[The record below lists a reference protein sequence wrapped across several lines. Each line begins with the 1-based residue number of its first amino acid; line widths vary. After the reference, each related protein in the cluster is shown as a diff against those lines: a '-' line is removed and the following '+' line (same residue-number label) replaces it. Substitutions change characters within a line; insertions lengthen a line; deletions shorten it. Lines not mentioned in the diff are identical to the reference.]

1 MKKEAF
7 CFGDSE
13 ISRKG
18 QTAEVEAVDT
28 SWGGEEKTGSWLLLM
43 GPVVRVTADCV
54 VFQW

>member
-28 SWGGEEKTGSWLLLM
+28 SWGGEGENRFL
-43 GPVVRVTADCV
+43 VTIDGTCGAGHS
-54 VFQW
+54 